1 MGLVGMSWDSLGLV
15 GMSWDSLGLVG
26 MSWDMLHVSCECP
39 AGAEGK
45 QEADVTAH

>member
-1 MGLVGMSWDSLGLV
+1 MPPVVGRFGSVWTGTH
-15 GMSWDSLGLVG
+15 SLGLVG

>member
-1 MGLVGMSWDSLGLV
+1 MSWDWLGLV
-15 GMSWDSLGLVG
+15 GTSR
-26 MSWDMLHVSCECP
+26 DMLHVSCECP